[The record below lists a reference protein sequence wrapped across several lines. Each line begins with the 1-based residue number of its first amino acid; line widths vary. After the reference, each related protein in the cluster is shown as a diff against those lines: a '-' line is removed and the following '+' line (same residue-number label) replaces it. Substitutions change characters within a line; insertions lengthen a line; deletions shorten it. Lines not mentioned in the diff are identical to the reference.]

1 MKLKR
6 MMAIVLCFAMVLSTM
21 SFSVFA
27 EDATVT
33 VSSYDELVAALTNA
47 ETETIELAGDITIDT
62 SITVPDGVIL
72 DLKGNTLYVNVENS
86 YYNNVT
92 IKNGNIVLGKDDV
105 HVCDGYFLV
114 NEDKALVLSDVN
126 MSSAT
131 DGIKGYAVFHLKTGA
146 NLDLIDSTLNISDN
160 EYAAGYIVYAGESTA
175 TVDITRT
182 TVTGTNV
189 NGILHATTV
198 IDNST
203 FTIGDANEHGINRSA
218 VRINDS
224 TVTISGGTG
233 RGITAE
239 HGDLVISG
247 KSVVNISDMG
257 EATIELRND
266 NNLTVADTATV
277 TVDVA
282 VNNTTSG
289 TITGD
294 VTVDGATEP
303 PVVNANVKIGEKTYI
318 TLQDALADA
327 KDGDTIT
334 LIWKEGN
341 APIAMNGYVSGK
353 TVTITGTAEVDW
365 EKGFLFVGRTTDDT
379 EASDAKLIFENATLT
394 TTAGGDHGIHVSG
407 AEKGSATKANGTVE
421 IKNSNI
427 NLTYLINKGAM
438 SLDNSTL
445 TVKSGFSI
453 GGRPASETE
462 SGEDATATIDLK
474 NGSKVVV
481 DNHNGMGLGYEAI
494 GIMNIDESSAFESI
508 QNFLVT
514 EKGTMNVNGGNVDV
528 KGKLEVKGTLTSHG
542 DIYGEITK
550 ASNDAVIE
558 IYAGVYSYDPTAY
571 VVNGLQVVY
580 DDLTELYTVV
590 GTMFTLAF
598 DTNGGNTI
606 GPLRDVQGGTVI
618 ELSSYVPTRS
628 GYSFEGWFSDAE
640 LTQPITSIKLLANTT
655 IYAKWSKISTGGG
668 GGGAVAAKKYTLTFE
683 TNGGKTVNKI
693 TKAMNTIVDLSEC
706 TTEKD
711 GYIFDGW
718 YADKDFNN
726 VVTSV
731 KLTKNTTVYAK
742 WTKEAETDKP
752 GTEDKDLFVDV
763 KTGDWFYENVKYV
776 VKNKL
781 MNGVSEDQFAPNDT
795 LTRAMLVTI
804 LYRLES
810 EPETDNVSFTDVKP
824 EEYYANAVSWA
835 KQKGIVNGIT
845 ETEFAPNSNITREQ
859 IATIIHRYADFKGY
873 DVSVSENTNI
883 FSYDDAESI
892 SKYAVASMEYA
903 VGSGLIQG
911 KSATTLNPKDNAT
924 RAEIAAIL
932 QRFIEANKQ

>member
-1 MKLKR
+1 MKFKKLL
-6 MMAIVLCFAMVLSTM
+6 AVVLSVAMVLSSM
-21 SFSVFA
+21 SFTVLA
-27 EDATVT
+27 EDATSPVAT
-33 VSSYDELVAALTNA
+33 YDELVAALANVEA
-47 ETETIELAGDITIDT
+47 EKTIELAADITIDR

-72 DLKGNTLYVNVENS
+72 DLKDNTLYVNVENS
-86 YYNNVT
+86 YYDNVT

-114 NEDKALVLSDVN
+114 QEGKTLVLNNVN
-126 MSSAT
+126 ISSSAE
-131 DGIKGYAVFHLKTGA
+131 GIKGYAVFHLKTGA
-146 NLDLIDSTLNISDN
+146 NLDLIDSELDIRNN

-189 NGILHATTV
+189 NGIVYATTV
-198 IDNST
+198 IDEST
-203 FTIGDANEHGINRSA
+203 FTIEDAVEHGINRSA
-218 VRINDS
+218 VTIDDS

-233 RGITAE
+233 RGITAQ
-239 HGDLVISG
+239 HGDLVILGS
-247 KSVVNISDMG
+247 SVVNIFDMG

-266 NNLTVADTATV
+266 KSLTVADTADV
-277 TVDVA
+277 TLDVA

-462 SGEDATATIDLK
+462 SGKDATATLDLT
-474 NGSKVVV
+474 NNSKVVV

-571 VVNGLQVVY
+571 VVNGLQAVY
-580 DDLTELYTVV
+580 DDVTKLYKVV

-606 GPLRDVQGGTVI
+606 GPLRDVQGGTVVD
-618 ELSSYVPTRS
+618 LSSYTPTRS
-628 GYSFEGWFSDAE
+628 GYYFEGWFSDEA
-640 LTQPITSIKLLANTT
+640 LTNKVTSI
-655 IYAKWSKISTGGG
+655 
-668 GGGAVAAKKYTLTFE
+668 
-683 TNGGKTVNKI
+683 
-693 TKAMNTIVDLSEC
+693 
-706 TTEKD
+706 
-711 GYIFDGW
+711 
-718 YADKDFNN
+718 
-726 VVTSV
+726 
-731 KLTKNTTVYAK
+731 
-742 WTKEAETDKP
+742 
-752 GTEDKDLFVDV
+752 
-763 KTGDWFYENVKYV
+763 
-776 VKNKL
+776 
-781 MNGVSEDQFAPNDT
+781 
-795 LTRAMLVTI
+795 
-804 LYRLES
+804 
-810 EPETDNVSFTDVKP
+810 
-824 EEYYANAVSWA
+824 
-835 KQKGIVNGIT
+835 
-845 ETEFAPNSNITREQ
+845 
-859 IATIIHRYADFKGY
+859 
-873 DVSVSENTNI
+873 
-883 FSYDDAESI
+883 
-892 SKYAVASMEYA
+892 
-903 VGSGLIQG
+903 
-911 KSATTLNPKDNAT
+911 
-924 RAEIAAIL
+924 
-932 QRFIEANKQ
+932 